1 MGVLAEFL
9 RTESKQLKADKVRR
23 REMLQDWLDSLNSLF
38 RHMGEWLTTC
48 DPEALIDRSI
58 EEVPG
63 PELAFGD
70 YRVPVLKLTLVDRSV
85 SFEPVARNLA
95 AKARAPGQEIPTRVH
110 GGVYVRPLGGSGGY
124 YLFRLP
130 DHKWYIQKK
139 IESLRVA
146 GNDVVPLDSERF
158 EFLVREAFE

>member
-9 RTESKQLKADKVRR
+9 RTESKQLKADKVHR
-23 REMLQDWLDSLNSLF
+23 REILQDWLDSLNSLF
-38 RHMGEWLTTC
+38 HQMGEWLTSC

-95 AKARAPGQEIPTRVH
+95 AKARAPGQENPTRVQ
-110 GGVYVRPLGGSGGY
+110 GGVHVRGLGGSGC

-130 DHKWYIQKK
+130 DHEWYIQK
-139 IESLRVA
+139 EFENRRVA

-158 EFLVREAFE
+158 EVLVRKAFE